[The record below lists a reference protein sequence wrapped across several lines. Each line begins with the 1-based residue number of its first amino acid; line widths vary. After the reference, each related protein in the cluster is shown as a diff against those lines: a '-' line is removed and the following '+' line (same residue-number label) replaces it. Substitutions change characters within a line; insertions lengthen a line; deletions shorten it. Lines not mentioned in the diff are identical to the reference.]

1 MKDYNRCLVKVVE
14 EIIDRSISVACLQI
28 IKEKQEHMCSIITD
42 IPGLDTKEFK
52 ISLQLRLAEMNAYN
66 ECMRNLKEFIDML
79 RCQKIGL

>member
-14 EIIDRSISVACLQI
+14 ETIDRSISVARLQI

-42 IPGLDTKEFK
+42 IPELDAKEFK

-66 ECMRNLKEFIDML
+66 ECMRNLKKFIDICQ
-79 RCQKIGL
+79 RCDG